1 MSLMTSPIFYYM
13 IIDLVSMLCFVLLS
27 LVLAWD
33 DTKIRTLCMS
43 LNYNNILKDRHTE
56 GKTVI
61 EEAS

>member
-1 MSLMTSPIFYYM
+1 M
-13 IIDLVSMLCFVLLS
+13 IIDSVSMLCFVLLS

>member
-1 MSLMTSPIFYYM
+1 M
-13 IIDLVSMLCFVLLS
+13 IIDSVSMLFFALLP
-27 LVLAWD
+27 LVIEWD

-43 LNYNNILKDRHTE
+43 LNYNNILKDRYTE